1 MSSGAKRKEYL
12 YPVKHR
18 GGTTMG
24 VISIPAHPLQCV
36 VLKIVRSASV
46 IQTVKKPIQ
55 LFKEKYKEM

>member
-1 MSSGAKRKEYL
+1 MSSGAKWKEYL

-24 VISIPAHPLQCV
+24 VISIPAHPLQRV

-46 IQTVKKPIQ
+46 IQTVKKP
-55 LFKEKYKEM
+55 F